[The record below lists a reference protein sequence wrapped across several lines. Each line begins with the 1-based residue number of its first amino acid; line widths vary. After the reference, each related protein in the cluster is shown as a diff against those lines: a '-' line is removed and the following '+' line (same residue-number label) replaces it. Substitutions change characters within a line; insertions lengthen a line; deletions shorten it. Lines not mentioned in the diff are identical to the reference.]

1 VAIPLSTAEKC
12 VFVLEN
18 CRVGA
23 AHLIVINVLS
33 AFRPCRPTAE
43 IRRFLTHL
51 AAGRQWNSDAW
62 FKLAEFGISGS
73 Y

>member
-23 AHLIVINVLS
+23 AYLIVINVLS

-62 FKLAEFGISGS
+62 FELAEFGIFGI

>member
-18 CRVGA
+18 CRIGA

-43 IRRFLTHL
+43 IPRFLTHL
-51 AAGRQWNSDAW
+51 AADWQWNSDAS
-62 FKLAEFGISGS
+62 FELAEFGISGA